1 MTKYNNSKIYKIEPI
16 VEHEPHEIYI
26 GSTTK
31 ERLCQRMAY
40 HKRDYN
46 RWKNGK
52 HNKVTVYDIFD
63 KYGVQN
69 CNIFLIESCPCNTK
83 DELNSKE
90 GHYIRISECINKYI
104 PDRNRKERNQNYYE
118 QNKEVI
124 KQKHKDKYEITKEK
138 VKEERKIY
146 YENHEEQIKT
156 QKQEYYL
163 KNKEKLLEN
172 IICLCGCEVV
182 KCSLSRHQKSKKH
195 INLMKQKEEN

>member
-63 KYGVQN
+63 KYGVHN
-69 CNIFLIESCPCNTK
+69 CNIYLIENCPCNTK

-90 GHYIRISECINKYI
+90 GHYIRTLECINRYI
-104 PDRNRKERNQNYYE
+104 PDRTLQEYNKYYYE
-118 QNKEVI
+118 KNKDDI
-124 KQKHKDKYEITKEK
+124 KQRHKDIYEITKEK

-146 YENHEEQIKT
+146 YQNNEEQIKS

-163 KNKEKLLEN
+163 KNKEKILEQ
-172 IICLCGCEVV
+172 IVCSCGCVTS
-182 KCSLSRHQKSKKH
+182 KASLLRHQKSKKH
-195 INLMKQKEEN
+195 IELMKQKEEN